1 MQQQQKTNQDNQ
13 DKRKIMIFD
22 TTLRDGE
29 QAPGATLQPEQ
40 KLVIARQLVKLGVD
54 VLEPGFPV
62 SSPGEFAAV
71 QQISRAFPQTEIVGF
86 ARAVK
91 GDIDAALR
99 ATQDAA
105 KRRLHLFISS
115 SDIHLNFQLRKNRS
129 EVINIARE
137 MVAYGKQFVD
147 QIEFSAMDAS
157 RSGLDFL
164 VEMVEAVIAEGA
176 TIINLPDTVGYAL
189 PQDYGDIF
197 RRVRSQARGGETVI
211 YSTHC
216 HNDLGMA
223 VANSIAAVQAGATQ
237 VEVTVNGIGERTG
250 NCALEELV
258 MALETHKDRLNVET
272 GIVQSEVY
280 ETSRLVSRSMNF
292 PIAYNKPV
300 VGRNAFQHESG
311 IHQDGLLKN
320 RNTYEI
326 MEPER
331 LGISRSMIVLGK
343 HSGRHAIKH
352 RVSEFGIS
360 LSEVELE
367 DVYTTFK
374 ETADQLKV
382 VTDEQL
388 LEMVGSTRG
397 ESVRAFSLADL
408 QVVAG
413 TQRARVASVTVMD
426 HLKGTE
432 HSCSGIGQGP
442 LEAVINSIRQAIPLH
457 IQFDDL
463 ELHSLSSGESAYG
476 EAVVTIS
483 HQGRTYRGS
492 AAHKDIILA
501 AAQAFIA
508 ACNQA
513 VYGGESMIGSVSA
526 Q

>member
-1 MQQQQKTNQDNQ
+1 MEQQS
-13 DKRKIMIFD
+13 KRIITIFD

-40 KLVIARQLVKLGVD
+40 KVVIARQLVKLGVD
-54 VLEPGFPV
+54 VIEPGFPV
-62 SSPGEFAAV
+62 SSPGEFSAV
-71 QQISRAFPQTEIVGF
+71 QQISRMFPQVEIAGF

-91 GDIDAALR
+91 GDIDAAVR

-115 SDIHLNFQLRKNRS
+115 SDIHLNYQLRKNRG
-129 EVINIARE
+129 EVIKIARD

-147 QIEFSAMDAS
+147 RIEFSAMDAS
-157 RSGLDFL
+157 RSGVDFL
-164 VEMVEAVIAEGA
+164 IEMVEAVIGEGA
-176 TIINLPDTVGYAL
+176 SIINLPDTVGYAL
-189 PQDYGDIF
+189 PDDYRKVFD
-197 RRVRSQARGGETVI
+197 RVRSEARGGHTVE

-258 MALETHKDRLNVET
+258 MALETHKERLGVET
-272 GIVQSEVY
+272 GIVHSEIY

-320 RNTYEI
+320 RSTYEI
-326 MEPER
+326 MDPER
-331 LGISRSMIVLGK
+331 LGINRSMIVLGK

-352 RVSEFGIS
+352 RAGEFGIALNES
-360 LSEVELE
+360 ELE
-367 DVYTTFK
+367 NVYARFK

-388 LEMVGSTRG
+388 LEMIGSTRNG
-397 ESVRAFSLADL
+397 AADSANSADAPEIAPGL
-408 QVVAG
+408 SGAKPE
-413 TQRARVASVTVMD
+413 AR
-426 HLKGTE
+426 
-432 HSCSGIGQGP
+432 
-442 LEAVINSIRQAIPLH
+442 
-457 IQFDDL
+457 
-463 ELHSLSSGESAYG
+463 
-476 EAVVTIS
+476 
-483 HQGRTYRGS
+483 
-492 AAHKDIILA
+492 
-501 AAQAFIA
+501 
-508 ACNQA
+508 
-513 VYGGESMIGSVSA
+513 
-526 Q
+526 